1 MKVTAATSAPS
12 IAHTNAREVEPKK
25 TSVTRADLK
34 GAITN
39 ALTKLNG
46 SAPSQSL
53 VDTLTAQASLET
65 ASGASMYNFN
75 FGGIKGASP
84 AGNTAVLKT
93 HEVLGGKDVV
103 IKDGFRAYNSLD
115 EGALDYV
122 KVMRDRFGGAMAPA
136 AAGDTAGFAHAL
148 KKAGYYTASESD
160 YAKGLSRLMGQP
172 DGVRS
177 GNASLSI
184 ASNPIGRVSTQ
195 NVVRI
200 EDILDADRFAMPSM
214 SGSGSARHHADD
226 DDDD

>member
-12 IAHTNAREVEPKK
+12 IARTNAREVEAKK

-39 ALTKLNG
+39 ALTRLNG
-46 SAPSQSL
+46 SAPSQNL

-93 HEVLGGKDVV
+93 HEVSNGKDVV
-103 IKDGFRAYNSLD
+103 IKDGFRAYDSLD

-122 KVMRDRFGGAMAPA
+122 KTMRDRFGAALTPA

-148 KKAGYYTASESD
+148 KKAGYYTASEAD
-160 YAKGLSRLMGQP
+160 YAKGISRLMGQP
-172 DGVRS
+172 EGVRS

-184 ASNPIGRVSTQ
+184 SSTPVDAASSRSVT
-195 NVVRI
+195 RI

-214 SGSGSARHHADD
+214 SSASTRHHDDEDD
-226 DDDD
+226 D

>member
-1 MKVTAATSAPS
+1 MKVASATSTTRAA
-12 IAHTNAREVEPKK
+12 AHGSAREVEPRK
-25 TSVTRADLK
+25 TSVSRADLK
-34 GAITN
+34 SAITN

-46 SAPSQSL
+46 SAPSQNL

-65 ASGASMYNFN
+65 ASGQSMYNFN

-84 AGNTAVLKT
+84 SGNTALLKT
-93 HEVLGGKDVV
+93 HEVLDGKDVV

-122 KVMRDRFGGAMAPA
+122 KTMRDRFGSALAPA

-160 YAKGLSRLMGQP
+160 YAKGISRLMGQP
-172 DGVRS
+172 EGVRS
-177 GNASLSI
+177 RTASLSI
-184 ASNPIGRVSTQ
+184 SSEPVATASSQSVT
-195 NVVRI
+195 RI

-214 SGSGSARHHADD
+214 STGNPRHHAEDD
-226 DDDD
+226 DDD